1 MNTTTDMN
9 AIHESA
15 TPPAAPIQAGR
26 DTTDR
31 RTREDKPSREEKL
44 DAARAVLEAGLADVQ
59 DDPEALAAFL
69 AFHARFHDYSL
80 SNAVLIW
87 CQRPSARHCMGYR
100 AWQKH
105 GRQVRKGERGL
116 TILAPV
122 TRKRTEGDVAAGAD
136 PAAANGDGERSVVG
150 YRAATV
156 FDYAQTDAAK
166 EGALTYVPPAPRL
179 DASDPDGLAQAL
191 ASVAGAIGYAVQ
203 YDEAGYADGRCS
215 FARRQIRVNP
225 TLSPADRAAVLCHEL
240 AHALAH
246 DPRDRVSGDPGIT
259 TEQREIQAEGAAF
272 VALAALGLDTA
283 RASLPYLKGWAGSD
297 HEVLRRELAAIDR
310 IARDLLDRVEASA
323 SEPEDASA
331 EA

>member
-31 RTREDKPSREEKL
+31 RTREDKPSRGKKL
-44 DAARAVLEAGLADVQ
+44 DAARAVLEAGLASVQ

-69 AFHARFHDYSL
+69 AFRARFHDYSL

-122 TRKRTEGDVAAGAD
+122 TRRRTEDDVAAGAD
-136 PAAANGDGERSVVG
+136 PAAANGERSVVG

-156 FDYAQTDAAK
+156 FDYAQTDAVK

-179 DASDPDGLAQAL
+179 DASDPDGLTEAL
-191 ASVAGAIGYAVQ
+191 ASVAGAIGYTVR
-203 YDEAGYADGRCS
+203 YDETGYADGRCS
-215 FARRQIRVNP
+215 FSRRQISVH
-225 TLSPADRAAVLCHEL
+225 TSLSPADRAAVLCHEL

-246 DPRDRVSGDPGIT
+246 DPKDRTKGDPGIT

-310 IARDLLDRVEASA
+310 IARDLLGRVEAST
-323 SEPEDASA
+323 SETEEVSA
-331 EA
+331 EV

>member
-1 MNTTTDMN
+1 MNT
-9 AIHESA
+9 IHESTTLTA
-15 TPPAAPIQAGR
+15 KSIPAGR

-31 RTREDKPSREEKL
+31 RTREGKPSREEKL
-44 DAARAVLEAGLADVQ
+44 AAARAVLEAGLADVQ

-69 AFHARFHDYSL
+69 AFRARFHDYSL

-87 CQRPSARHCMGYR
+87 CQRPSARHCMSYR
-100 AWQKH
+100 AWQTH

-122 TRKRTEGDVAAGAD
+122 TRKPTKDEIAAGAD
-136 PAAANGDGERSVVG
+136 PSERSVVG

-179 DASDPDGLAQAL
+179 DASDPEGLAQAL
-191 ASVAGAIGYAVQ
+191 NSVAGAIGYTVR

-215 FARRQIRVNP
+215 FSRRQISVNP
-225 TLSPADRAAVLCHEL
+225 ALSPADRAAVLCHEL

-246 DPRDRVSGDPGIT
+246 DPKDREKGDPGIT

-310 IARDLLDRVEASA
+310 IARDLLGRVEASA
-323 SEPEDASA
+323 SEPEEASA